1 MAWFLVVAPVI
12 GAERLGPI
20 AAMRR
25 SARLTSRRFWPV
37 LGLGVLSGVVAY
49 LFHQALGL
57 LPTVLALVVGTD
69 GFGWVLLASSGV
81 LTSLITMPVVARATL
96 LVYLHLRLRTED
108 PPLELMPQEP
118 FSTPTPTDP

>member
-49 LFHQALGL
+49 LFNQALGL

-69 GFGWVLLASSGV
+69 GFGWVLLAASGV
-81 LTSLITMPVVARATL
+81 LTSLITMPVVRSDERR
-96 LVYLHLRLRTED
+96 VGKECV
-108 PPLELMPQEP
+108 
-118 FSTPTPTDP
+118 STCRSRWSTYH